1 MGNVIKTVVFLL
13 VIWFTFLFALPI
25 AVSIV
30 EIELG
35 IQRFPPQLL
44 AASVLLGAFTLLGV
58 WAALTLALKG
68 RGTPAPFAP
77 PKDFVVSGPYGYV
90 RHPFAIALLG
100 QGVGVGIA
108 MGSIPV
114 LAYVVLMMT
123 IYYYLVRPVEER
135 TLEARFGDRMRA
147 YARAVR
153 GFRPRLKP
161 YKLSGV

>member
-1 MGNVIKTVVFLL
+1 VGNIVKTAVFLAI
-13 VIWFTFLFALPI
+13 IWFIFLFVLPI

-44 AASVLLGAFTLLGV
+44 PATLLLGGFTLLGL
-58 WAALTLALKG
+58 WAAFTLAVKG
-68 RGTPAPFAP
+68 HGTPAPFAP
-77 PKDFVVSGPYGYV
+77 PTQFVVAGPYRYV

-114 LAYVVLMMT
+114 LAYVAVMMAF
-123 IYYYLVRPVEER
+123 YYYAVRPGEER
-135 TLEARFGDRMRA
+135 TLEARFGEPVRS

-161 YKLSGV
+161 YKLGR